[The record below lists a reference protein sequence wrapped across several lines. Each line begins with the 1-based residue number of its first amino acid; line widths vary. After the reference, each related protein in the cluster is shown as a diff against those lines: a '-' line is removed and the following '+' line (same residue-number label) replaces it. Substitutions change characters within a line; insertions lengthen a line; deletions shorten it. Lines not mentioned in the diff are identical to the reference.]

1 MPWPQGNA
9 GGVGDVL
16 VSLSVGYHS
25 IKVGQPLQ
33 IRLTAHN
40 EGKEM
45 AVFQT
50 TSKPVLDISI
60 GATRPAEDKA
70 LPGLHWADGK
80 ELTLDLTRLELKPGE
95 SKAIELTWTPDA
107 QYDRSIVHISG
118 YLWFEKGGVLNR
130 SSPGVTVTVGWTGPG
145 PLP

>member
-1 MPWPQGNA
+1 MVGRVVPPFILSLLLTGCALIWQPEVGMPWAQE
-9 GGVGDVL
+9 GGGIVDDVL

-25 IKVGQPLQ
+25 VKVGQPLL

-70 LPGLHWADGK
+70 LPGLRWSDGK
-80 ELTLDLTRLELKPGE
+80 ELPRN
-95 SKAIELTWTPDA
+95 SRAW
-107 QYDRSIVHISG
+107 
-118 YLWFEKGGVLNR
+118 N
-130 SSPGVTVTVGWTGPG
+130 
-145 PLP
+145 

>member
-1 MPWPQGNA
+1 MPWPQEK
-9 GGVGDVL
+9 GGFVGDVL

-25 IKVGQPLQ
+25 IKVGQPLL

-40 EGKEM
+40 AGKEL

-70 LPGLHWADGK
+70 LPGLRWSDGK
-80 ELTLDLTRLELKPGE
+80 ELTPELTRLELKPGE
-95 SKAIELTWTPDA
+95 SKTIELTWMPDE
-107 QYDRSIVHISG
+107 QYDRSIVYITG

-130 SSPGVTVTVGWTGPG
+130 SNPGITITVGWTGPG
-145 PLP
+145 PFP